1 MAAPTESKV
10 FGATLGGGAGAVFT
24 SFVLWLFGVFVFGVP
39 SDADSAGAAIGAVPL
54 PLAGVLTAVL
64 TLGAVYGGG
73 WLAKHTPRPDET
85 VPAPSPPPWT
95 RRTTSTRTSCSCPST
110 RPSDMCKA
118 CQKPIL
124 VTIFRGEVYCS
135 DNCRRV
141 LDLPLRGERDAVSAS

>member
-73 WLAKHTPRPDET
+73 WLAKHTPRPDEY
-85 VPAPSPPPWT
+85 VA
-95 RRTTSTRTSCSCPST
+95 
-110 RPSDMCKA
+110 K
-118 CQKPIL
+118 
-124 VTIFRGEVYCS
+124 
-135 DNCRRV
+135 RV
-141 LDLPLRGERDAVSAS
+141 LVEGDADGAGSESPTVDAEDDVDPNELLVPEYSTV